1 MKVGM
6 ITLGRMGESIARRMM
21 SDNIDVFSYQRNY
34 DMSSEQYD
42 SGYISGCTTS
52 IPLLV
57 SQIKTKLIYG
67 IKSGETVPFTES
79 GIFMLVVPPESVE
92 HTLDELLPLLDEGDV
107 LIDFSSA
114 DVTSCKELELYC
126 SKLGI
131 AYIFSNVYGSRVA
144 VDTCSKIFRSLAPC
158 P

>member
-6 ITLGRMGESIARRMM
+6 ITLGRMGEGIARRMM
-21 SDNIDVFSYQRNY
+21 SDDISVFSYQKNY

-57 SQIKTKLIYG
+57 SQVKTKLIYG
-67 IKSGETVPFTES
+67 VKSGETVPFTES
-79 GIFMLVVPPESVE
+79 GVFMMVVPPESVG

-107 LIDFSSA
+107 LIDFSSN
-114 DVTSCKELELYC
+114 DVTSCKELESYC

-131 AYIFSNVYGSRVA
+131 AYIFSNVYGSEVA
-144 VDTCSKIFRSLAPC
+144 INTYSKIFRSLAP
-158 P
+158 